1 MGKKKRPTK
10 IAKAPTVRAG
20 AHKAGQKIRQKAKGQ
35 PGRAKVTPYHRN
47 LGPMGELG
55 MDIVIEVSITDDLD
69 QYQIREFNYKNVAT
83 ILESTIYEPLREYL
97 MGPGRGGV
105 SGLINTTAP
114 RDTGALR
121 ESLEDGVEAGLPSI
135 DDFQKK
141 VGPFSVKLGTPE
153 IPYAKPVNKMPTTWL
168 RHPKQSAQRAH
179 LNVGRRGKKLKDPE
193 ARSGWYNLILLNGR
207 NKARRLYDAFIKEI
221 ITLLAPLKVRIAKS
235 KKGAVIDTR
244 NLAMKIFKV
253 RFK

>member
-1 MGKKKRPTK
+1 MGKKKRPPRIVK
-10 IAKAPTVRAG
+10 SPAVRAG

-55 MDIVIEVSITDDLD
+55 MDIIIEVAITDDLD
-69 QYQIREFNYKNVAT
+69 KYKVREFNYKNVAT
-83 ILESTIYEPLREYL
+83 LLESILYEPLREYL

-121 ESLEDGVEAGLPSI
+121 EALEDGVEDGLNSI

-141 VGPFSVKLGTPE
+141 VGPFSVKLGTPK

-168 RHPKQSAQRAH
+168 RHPKQSLQRSH
-179 LNVGRRGKKLKDPE
+179 LNVGRRGKKLKDPD

-207 NKARRLYDAFIKEI
+207 NKAKRLYDNFINQI
-221 ITLLAPLKVRIAKS
+221 VSILAPIKAQFNTK
-235 KKGAVIDTR
+235 
-244 NLAMKIFKV
+244 NLAMKVFKA